1 MTLTAA
7 ERRFVWLS
15 VIFAIIVAVVLA
27 ENFLK
32 FKEKYQRNKVI
43 DYADIKRPHGLRWG
57 GFLQENLTVYVTD
70 GLGGKVRWTNNAAGF
85 RSDREFTQEPL
96 PGVLRLLSLGDSFTA
111 GYRVDQHE
119 TFSYFQEQWINREYG
134 EAEVMV
140 PEISDPANALY
151 YLDRFGLR
159 LKPHIVL
166 LGITLG
172 NDIAQAYQGLDP
184 HGGFILTMEAG
195 KVHIDVNHTASFNN
209 KQLEVYKIPPA
220 YLISENPTDRLVMEV
235 SRWIKKR
242 HLLRRFY
249 QDYTP
254 IVTGGDRQHLSLFDL
269 ANGFGMFTNPPPP
282 EIDEAYRR
290 LFRILEGFSLICR
303 QHHMIFAVQLFP
315 QRYQVQPGDWDRAVA
330 EYGLKRSR
338 FDLMAPNRRIGAFCR
353 EHGIRCLDP
362 TAAMARRYAQTRQ
375 NMYYPRG
382 DMHWNRAGHRAFFEC
397 SRPAFAQL
405 VRAGLEL
412 VQAGNPKTPPKPS
425 PVGALDPEANR
436 TSSGPRFNNRPA
448 NLRPLAPVAAAPGKA
463 RRICSTHCRRQVGL
477 RSFPLPPPGGSVCP
491 G

>member
-15 VIFAIIVAVVLA
+15 IIFAIIVAVVLA
-27 ENFLK
+27 EYFLK
-32 FKEKYQRNKVI
+32 IKEKYERRAVI
-43 DYADIKRPHGLRWG
+43 DFADIKRPQGLRWG
-57 GFLQENLTVYVTD
+57 GFLQENLTAYVTD

-134 EAEVMV
+134 AAEVMV
-140 PEISDPANALY
+140 PEIGDPATALY
-151 YLDRFGLR
+151 YLDRFGLQ

-172 NDIAQAYQGLDP
+172 NDIAQAYHGLHS
-184 HGGFILTMEAG
+184 HGAYILTWRDG
-195 KVHIDVNHTASFNN
+195 KVHIVEQNHKPLISF
-209 KQLEVYKIPPA
+209 KQLMVYKIPPA
-220 YLISENPTDRLVMEV
+220 YLMSQTPGERFIRQI
-235 SRWIKKR
+235 SRWIKR
-242 HLLRRFY
+242 RRLLRHFY
-249 QDYTP
+249 QEHEAITSW
-254 IVTGGDRQHLSLFDL
+254 GDREPPGLFD
-269 ANGFGMFTNPPPP
+269 ASNGFGMFTNPPPP
-282 EIDEAYRR
+282 EIDEAYGR
-290 LFRILEGFSLICR
+290 LFRILEAFSFICR
-303 QHHMIFAVQLFP
+303 QHAMIFAVQIFP
-315 QRYQVQPGDWDRAVA
+315 QRYQVQPEDWDRAVT

-375 NMYYPRG
+375 NIYYPRG

-412 VQAGNPKTPPKPS
+412 VQASNPGTLRKPS
-425 PVGALDPEANR
+425 PASAIDPKVNR
-436 TSSGPRFNNRPA
+436 VSSG
-448 NLRPLAPVAAAPGKA
+448 AA
-463 RRICSTHCRRQVGL
+463 SQ
-477 RSFPLPPPGGSVCP
+477 
-491 G
+491 